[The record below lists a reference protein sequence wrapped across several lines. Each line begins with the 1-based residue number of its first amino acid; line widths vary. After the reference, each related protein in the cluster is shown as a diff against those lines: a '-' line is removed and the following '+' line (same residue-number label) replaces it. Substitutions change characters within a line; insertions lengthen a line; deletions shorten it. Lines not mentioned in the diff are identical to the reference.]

1 MKKQNQL
8 HFILLFCSMLFVS
21 VFIAQNNE
29 NKVSPS
35 FEDIEEIELAVKQT
49 SKDVKNSAKTLNNLG
64 KTIEEIKSSTK
75 KEAKSF
81 LDVKLY
87 DDDFIKLSFRFLLN
101 LIAILL
107 IARVIY
113 YPLAKRKD
121 YLFTYIM
128 ISILV
133 FFICFTLKKF
143 ELGLGMALGLFAIFG
158 IIRYRTDPIPIK
170 EMTYLFIV
178 IGISV
183 INALANKKM
192 SYSELLLTNSVIIFA
207 TYGMERLWLLKH
219 ESRKVIIYEKIDLIV
234 PENHSLLK
242 EDLEKRTGLKITRFE
257 IGKINFL
264 NDTAQIFIHYYAD
277 EQDSKFIDEG
287 LGSE

>member
-1 MKKQNQL
+1 MNKLKLSCTILFLLLAQL
-8 HFILLFCSMLFVS
+8 LYCQAENASVS
-21 VFIAQNNE
+21 LEELQ
-29 NKVSPS
+29 
-35 FEDIEEIELAVKQT
+35 EIEMNLKQS
-49 SKDVKNSAKTLNNLG
+49 SKEIKNSTKSLNDIG
-64 KTIEEIKSSTK
+64 KKIETIRSNSEQKP
-75 KEAKSF
+75 ANF
-81 LDVKLY
+81 LDIKLY
-87 DDDFIKLSFRFLLN
+87 DDDFIKLAFRFLIN

-107 IARVIY
+107 IARTIY

-192 SYSELLLTNSVIIFA
+192 SYAELLLTNSIIVFA

-219 ESRKVIIYEKIDLIV
+219 ESRKVITYEKIDLIV
-234 PENHSLLK
+234 PENHVLLK
-242 EDLEKRTGLKITRFE
+242 EDLEKRTGLRINRLE

-277 EQDSKFIDEG
+277 EQDGNFKDEG
-287 LGSE
+287 IRPE